1 MEKKKTSVF
10 ENGLIWF
17 GAAVSIAEILTGT
30 FIAPLGFAKGFTA
43 IITGHVIG
51 CIILFLAGLIGGR
64 TGKSAMETV
73 KMSFGQKGSLL
84 FSTLNVLQL
93 IGWTA
98 IMIVSGAAAAT
109 AVCNIGGNWVWSI
122 IIGALIIFWILIG
135 IKNLGKLNMA
145 AMGALFVLTIVLSTV
160 VFKGKAAAAAAGVL
174 SFGAAMELSAAMPLS
189 WLPLISDYT
198 RNAKKPFLATAV
210 SSAVYFFVSSWM
222 YIIGLGAALY
232 TGENDIA
239 AIMVKAGFGIAALII
254 IVFSTVTTTY
264 LDAYSA
270 GVSCESISGRINE
283 KSAALIVCVLGVV
296 LAIFTPITRLEEFLY
311 FIGSVFS
318 PMIAIQIVDYFI
330 FKKDV
335 SKKSVDWLNLALWFA
350 GFVLYRILLHI
361 DTPLGNTLP
370 VMILTSILCILI
382 SLIMKGR

>member
-1 MEKKKTSVF
+1 
-10 ENGLIWF
+10 
-17 GAAVSIAEILTGT
+17 
-30 FIAPLGFAKGFTA
+30 
-43 IITGHVIG
+43 
-51 CIILFLAGLIGGR
+51 
-64 TGKSAMETV
+64 
-73 KMSFGQKGSLL
+73 
-84 FSTLNVLQL
+84 
-93 IGWTA
+93 
-98 IMIVSGAAAAT
+98 
-109 AVCNIGGNWVWSI
+109 
-122 IIGALIIFWILIG
+122 
-135 IKNLGKLNMA
+135 
-145 AMGALFVLTIVLSTV
+145 
-160 VFKGKAAAAAAGVL
+160 
-174 SFGAAMELSAAMPLS
+174 MPLS

-330 FKKDV
+330 FKKMFQ
-335 SKKSVDWLNLALWFA
+335 KE
-350 GFVLYRILLHI
+350 
-361 DTPLGNTLP
+361 
-370 VMILTSILCILI
+370 C
-382 SLIMKGR
+382 